1 MCRSRPGPTWCS
13 IVPDMIRLASYRTVY
28 GFVSRY
34 FRDPRLRVV
43 MSFHPLLI
51 GGNPF
56 TTTSIY
62 CLIAYLERHWG
73 VHFAMGGTGQLVKGL
88 VSLIE
93 GQGGTVRCGQEVT
106 SIIVKDAARDRRA
119 SRFGRGDRRRHR
131 RVECRLGVDLS
142 ASAGAGCAAPLDGS
156 QDRARAL
163 FDEPVRLVLRHEAPI
178 PGRSASHHPARAALS
193 RTAARHLRPQGAGRP
208 ISACICTGRPPPTPR
223 SRRPAAMPSMCCR
236 RCRISTA
243 APTGARRR
251 RAIAARSR
259 NISARPSCPVSKSPS
274 SRR

>member
-1 MCRSRPGPTWCS
+1 
-13 IVPDMIRLASYRTVY
+13 
-28 GFVSRY
+28 
-34 FRDPRLRVV
+34 

-93 GQGGTVRCGQEVT
+93 GQGGTRALRPGGDA
-106 SIIVKDAARDRRA
+106 IIVVKRRDRDRRA
-119 SRFGRGDRRRHR
+119 ARFGRGDRRRR
-131 RVECRLGVDLS
+131 RGVQCGLGLDLS
-142 ASAGAGCAAPLDGS
+142 ASAGAGCAASLDRP

-178 PGRSASHHPARAALS
+178 PGRSAPHHPARAALS
-193 RTAARHLRPQGAGRP
+193 RTARATSSTARCWRPT
-208 ISACICTGRPPPTPR
+208 SAYTCTGRPRPTPR
-223 SRRPAAMPSMCCR
+223 SRRRAATPSTCCR
-236 RCRISTA
+236 RCRTSAA
-243 APTGARRR
+243 APTGRRQAEVYR
-251 RAIAARSR
+251 RAIAQHLERDDA
-259 NISARPSCPVSKSPS
+259 ARPRAVTW
-274 SRR
+274 SRRA